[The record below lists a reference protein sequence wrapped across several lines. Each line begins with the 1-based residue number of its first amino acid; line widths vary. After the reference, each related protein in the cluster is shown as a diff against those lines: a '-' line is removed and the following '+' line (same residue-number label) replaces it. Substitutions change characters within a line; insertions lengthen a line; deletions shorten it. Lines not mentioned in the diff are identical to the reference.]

1 MPSNLQQ
8 EVPLIGALTQ
18 NFAASDD
25 FRNLSQD
32 VEQLIL
38 TAKADFAR
46 NPLDTGTQQ
55 KLKALLDLQTIL
67 TSQHLPPNAI
77 KLIKEQVGLLS
88 GGSQN
93 PPTSQPLTYA
103 TSSTQS
109 LADPLQQLDF
119 IKTIDTNFNPSY
131 YTSPQ
136 NVANYNQSSHH
147 LSTTSASA
155 SASSNTSASLPPNVL
170 AEMLLG
176 KLPNQQPA
184 SSVEPSLPFRQTATP
199 TPQSVSKP
207 SDSSQNTNTL
217 LDSLRAVGLITPA
230 PSHRTGLSLPT
241 VSGPLSISPSTVQS
255 SQNRQGLHTNSAPG
269 QAINDVELKTASI
282 KQYA

>member
-8 EVPLIGALTQ
+8 EVPLIGTLTQ
-18 NFAASDD
+18 NFATSDD

-38 TAKADFAR
+38 AAKADFAR

-88 GGSQN
+88 GGPQN
-93 PPTSQPLTYA
+93 PPTSQSLA
-103 TSSTQS
+103 HAMSSTQS

-119 IKTIDTNFNPSY
+119 IKTVDTNSNLSY
-131 YTSPQ
+131 YTPQ
-136 NVANYNQSSHH
+136 QNIANYNQSPYD

-155 SASSNTSASLPPNVL
+155 SASSITSASLPPNVL

-184 SSVEPSLPFRQTATP
+184 SGMEPSLPFRQTATP
-199 TPQSVSKP
+199 TPQPVSKP

-230 PSHRTGLSLPT
+230 PPHRTGLPLPT
-241 VSGPLSISPSTVQS
+241 VSGPLPILPSTVQS